1 MKIVSR
7 ILTMEE
13 GKNNFVGVKISTWTG
28 KTIRPTHENSKPRET
43 ILNRKQQ
50 LSAQKI
56 SELLLLHHQSIVG
69 FDECAQRARLFA
81 FGFVF
86 LRLRCV

>member
-13 GKNNFVGVKISTWTG
+13 GKNNFVGVKISPWTG

-50 LSAQKI
+50 LSAQKN
-56 SELLLLHHQSIVG
+56 LRTTAVAPPIVG